1 MDMRH
6 ERETSEWTCGDY
18 CGLASLRMPLA
29 RITAHNA
36 SLVFGVSLL
45 VDGAPFGSYT
55 SLSISTRLYIYMAA
69 CIFLSAFYR
78 LGFFDHPTLVA
89 PPLSLVPSD
98 DLTGAAELP
107 TIQGLIN
114 YLFDQESSSPP
125 FLPIWSLGRHYR
137 FLLYRLYSVI
147 SSPPHSIGSSFLRW
161 DERETNRERWCRY
174 GWGGI
179 VVVVLWQQQPM
190 KRRRRRRRRPGY
202 IGSESKEAGDTRDI
216 IWSATCRSIWLNVF
230 ASCDAPANDKQLF
243 LAIGSLST
251 RMEWQMISFLSFLFF
266 CCGIRLS
273 ISFSLSVLYSSC
285 WLFSCYLFS
294 LCYVFVLT
302 LCVCLFYRIYSLFES
317 IASPYLPVLANYI
330 SAQLS
335 VGCCDRPSPF
345 CFFFLPRPGKKPG
358 QGEIHTS
365 SFIPSRVITLDEA
378 RGRFSFFSISLRF
391 HLFFLRGGCLVKR
404 WTRWND

>member
-174 GWGGI
+174 GWGG
-179 VVVVLWQQQPM
+179 
-190 KRRRRRRRRPGY
+190 
-202 IGSESKEAGDTRDI
+202 
-216 IWSATCRSIWLNVF
+216 
-230 ASCDAPANDKQLF
+230 
-243 LAIGSLST
+243 SLS
-251 RMEWQMISFLSFLFF
+251 
-266 CCGIRLS
+266 
-273 ISFSLSVLYSSC
+273 SSC
-285 WLFSCYLFS
+285 YDNN
-294 LCYVFVLT
+294 
-302 LCVCLFYRIYSLFES
+302 
-317 IASPYLPVLANYI
+317 SPW
-330 SAQLS
+330 S
-335 VGCCDRPSPF
+335 G
-345 CFFFLPRPGKKPG
+345 GG
-358 QGEIHTS
+358 GGG
-365 SFIPSRVITLDEA
+365 RVI
-378 RGRFSFFSISLRF
+378 
-391 HLFFLRGGCLVKR
+391 
-404 WTRWND
+404 